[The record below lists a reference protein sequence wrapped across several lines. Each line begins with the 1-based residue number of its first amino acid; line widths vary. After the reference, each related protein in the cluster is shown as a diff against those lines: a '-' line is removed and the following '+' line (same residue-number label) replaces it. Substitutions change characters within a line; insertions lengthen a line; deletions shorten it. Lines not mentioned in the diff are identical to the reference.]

1 MASFGDTTHDR
12 PARVDDLLGSSLM
25 SSLDKLDIIA
35 RKIFSGKI
43 QGERRSRRRGI
54 SVEFADY
61 RQYAAGDDL
70 RFIDWNVYA
79 RLDRLF
85 MKIFL
90 EEEEL
95 TLGLAIDA
103 SASME
108 FGNPNKFDFV
118 RRLAMS
124 LGYIALSSHNR
135 VSLFSFNDQ
144 GVSRLTALREP
155 ETWDNGCLI

>member
-70 RFIDWNVYA
+70 RYQRRY
-79 RLDRLF
+79 RL
-85 MKIFL
+85 
-90 EEEEL
+90 EASEL
-95 TLGLAIDA
+95 
-103 SASME
+103 
-108 FGNPNKFDFV
+108 
-118 RRLAMS
+118 RRL
-124 LGYIALSSHNR
+124 LGEAFWRHVEQLVSPSELDKVTAQLARRELDPYTAVDAIMERALAQRDADRNS
-135 VSLFSFNDQ
+135 
-144 GVSRLTALREP
+144 
-155 ETWDNGCLI
+155 